1 MIEHEYIFFS
11 NNSTLEFM
19 KEAAKKS
26 LTHWKIIEQKMPKE
40 VESKINEMINN
51 INWYSS
57 QELDRLK
64 YNNIGSRLRIIAKMN
79 K

>member
-1 MIEHEYIFFS
+1 
-11 NNSTLEFM
+11 
-19 KEAAKKS
+19 
-26 LTHWKIIEQKMPKE
+26 MPKE

-57 QELDRLK
+57 QELDKLK
-64 YNNIGSRLRIIAKMN
+64 YNNIGVRLRIIAKMN